1 MDRRKLFP
9 TPHIEA
15 WGRLL
20 LAHKVLIE
28 RIQKALAAAGL
39 PPLEWY
45 DVLLALALR
54 DERRM
59 RLHQLGD
66 WVALSRSNLTR
77 LCDRLEKAGAIE
89 RVRSPEDGRGQF
101 AQMTPAGAAL
111 LKKMWP
117 VYRRS
122 IESHF
127 ARHYSGREAAGL
139 AELLKRPLHGCKH
152 QLPD

>member
-20 LAHKVLIE
+20 LAHKVLLE
-28 RIQKALAAAGL
+28 RIQKALAKAEL

-54 DERRM
+54 EDRRM

-77 LCDRLEKAGAIE
+77 LCDRLETAGAIE
-89 RVRSPEDGRGQF
+89 RVQCPQDGRGQF
-101 AQMTPAGAAL
+101 AQLTPKGADL

-117 VYRRS
+117 VYRRA
-122 IESHF
+122 IEAEFS
-127 ARHYSGREAAGL
+127 RHYSGKEAEAL
-139 AELLKRPLHGCKH
+139 AAMLKRPLHGCRH